1 MYGIGRC
8 RNRTRVG
15 LSVGISVTVSVP
27 SNKFRVVIVLLLLL
41 LLLLFYLFLF
51 SIKKYLLTILSY
63 KQCMVLTLLYSTY
76 KTILISNVRYLR
88 Y

>member
-27 SNKFRVVIVLLLLL
+27 SNKFRVVIVLLLL

>member
-27 SNKFRVVIVLLLLL
+27 SNKFRVVIVILL

>member
-27 SNKFRVVIVLLLLL
+27 SNQFRAVIVLLLL

-76 KTILISNVRYLR
+76 ETILISNVRYLR

>member
-27 SNKFRVVIVLLLLL
+27 SNQFRAVIVLFL

-76 KTILISNVRYLR
+76 ETILISNVRYLR

>member
-27 SNKFRVVIVLLLLL
+27 SNKFRVVIVLFLL

>member
-27 SNKFRVVIVLLLLL
+27 SNKFRVVIVLL